1 MKRLTIAA
9 SAVAGLFAATSAQAQ
24 QVPEDMTNIGVGQD
38 ILETVSRQLP
48 ESQAVG
54 AEFLNEAYYPSLR
67 LDDASHLAVTFVS
80 EGAGYRNS
88 VGYFTYQDNAFD
100 GLTFGDIDINGSGNI
115 GFAEMQSSGAV
126 DDMGVLFSNFSG
138 AGSGGL
144 LQAGDTTVI
153 GGGSINLTDDS
164 WTMTG
169 DKIFEAGTNVG
180 FFLIANGWNGSG
192 VNGVDNLQDH
202 PSFANGKKGNGKGV
216 SGKGVNSLEDNP
228 TYWSMDFLN
237 PENDADATVDD
248 VSRNTRHLAM
258 LNVVDANQVVVGF
271 EDLNRLSGDNDF
283 NDAVFIVRSDPADA
297 LQNSNIPKVS
307 AAPVPAL
314 GAGVGGL
321 AMAIIVGF
329 GAVRRG
335 KSA

>member
-9 SAVAGLFAATSAQAQ
+9 STVAGFFAATSAQAQ
-24 QVPEDMTNIGVGQD
+24 QVPEDMTNIGVRQD
-38 ILETVSRQLP
+38 ILDTVSRQLP

-100 GLTFGDIDINGSGNI
+100 GLTFGDIDSNGSGNI

-126 DDMGVLFSNFSG
+126 DDIGVLFSNFSG

-153 GGGSINLTDDS
+153 GGGSIDLTDDS

-169 DKIFEAGTNVG
+169 DKVFDAGTNVG

-192 VNGVDNLQDH
+192 VNGVDNLR
-202 PSFANGKKGNGKGV
+202 
-216 SGKGVNSLEDNP
+216 DNP

-248 VSRNTRHLAM
+248 VSRDTRHLAM
-258 LNVVDANQVVVGF
+258 LNVADANQVVVGF

-321 AMAIIVGF
+321 AMAIFVGF